1 MSVKATTIVS
11 MAPLSMSDFSSF
23 SVMRAILTSG
33 WLDSVARKAS

>member
-11 MAPLSMSDFSSF
+11 IAPLSISAVSSF

-33 WLDSVARKAS
+33 WLDSVRPRAS